1 MTIYKK
7 FDTPS
12 PRIGS
17 KNRETYIKKNYPE
30 FYQYLMDNF
39 PHSLSFPEKLYWYRN
54 NIDSNPLCEYCGG
67 PVKFISPS
75 KGYYKYCCAKCFNNS
90 PSVIEK
96 KKQTKLERYGDEN
109 YSNREKAKQTK
120 LERYG
125 DPCFSNT
132 QKMIETNLK
141 RYGTKSTLQLVEIK
155 EKARQTKLEKYGD
168 PCFTNIQKMIE
179 TNLKRYGTKSTL
191 QLAEIREKSKQTKLE
206 RYGDENYSNR
216 EKAKQTML
224 GRYGVEYA
232 QQNKDIVQKSKETLK
247 HNITSKYDNIID
259 ASYGDNYT
267 YTCKCHHP
275 ECNKCKEKQ
284 FVIDAEIY
292 WNRKTQNVE
301 LCTKLLPI
309 QNNYSKG
316 TTLELFVRNI
326 LDEYNVDYM
335 SNDKSILEDHKE
347 IDIYIPSKKIAI
359 ECNGLYWHFQ
369 KDKEYHKNKF
379 IECEQKGIQLISIWE
394 DWIRLKPTIL
404 KSLILSKLG
413 IYKRKIYA
421 RKCIVK
427 KIDSKQSSP
436 FLNQNH
442 IQGNTSS
449 EIKYGLFYNDELV
462 SVMIFGHKK
471 YCSGNKNKNENEWEL
486 SRFCSLLNTCVIGA
500 AGKLL
505 NQFINDVNPESI
517 VSFASNDISNG
528 GLYKTLGF
536 NKYRVNNSYWYIDEK
551 NLKRYHRSSFT
562 KIKLIEL
569 GEDPSLTEDQ
579 IMRKNKFY
587 RIFDSGQTKY
597 IKNIK

>member
-7 FDTPS
+7 FDIPDS
-12 PRIGS
+12 KVGS

-30 FYQYLMDNF
+30 FYQYLMDNL
-39 PHSLSFPEKLYWYRN
+39 PYSLSFPEKLYWYRN
-54 NIDSNPLCEYCGG
+54 NIDSIPLCEYCGG

-96 KKQTKLERYGDEN
+96 KKQTKLERYGDPHFTN
-109 YSNREKAKQTK
+109 A
-120 LERYG
+120 
-125 DPCFSNT
+125 

-141 RYGTKSTLQLVEIK
+141 KYGVKSTLQLDEIK
-155 EKARQTKLEKYGD
+155 
-168 PCFTNIQKMIE
+168 
-179 TNLKRYGTKSTL
+179 
-191 QLAEIREKSKQTKLE
+191 EKSKQTKLE

-216 EKAKQTML
+216 EKSKQTCLRKYGSECTFSVESIKERSKQTML
-224 GRYGVEYA
+224 NRYGVEYA

-247 HNITSKYDNIID
+247 QNITSKYDNIID
-259 ASYGDNYT
+259 ASYGDDYT
-267 YTCKCHHP
+267 YTCVCHHP

-301 LCTKLLPI
+301 LCTKLLPV

-316 TTLELFVRNI
+316 TTLELFIRNI
-326 LDEYNVDYM
+326 LDEYNIDYVN
-335 SNDKSILEDHKE
+335 NDKSILDNHREL
-347 IDIYIPSKKIAI
+347 DIYIPSKKIAI

-394 DWIRLKPTIL
+394 DWIRLKPSIL
-404 KSLILSKLG
+404 RSLILSKLG
-413 IYKRKIYA
+413 IFERKIYA
-421 RKCIVK
+421 RKCVVK

-436 FLNQNH
+436 FLKQNH

-449 EIKYGLFYNDELV
+449 EIKYGLFYKDELV
-462 SVMIFGHKK
+462 SVMTFGHKK
-471 YCSGNKNKNENEWEL
+471 YCSGNKNKNKNEWEL

-528 GLYKTLGF
+528 GLYKILGF
-536 NKYRVNNSYWYIDEK
+536 DKNRINNSYWYIDEK
-551 NLKRYHRSSFT
+551 TLKRYHRSSFT
-562 KIKLIEL
+562 KIKLVEL
-569 GEDPSLTEDQ
+569 GEDPSLTEEQ

-597 IKNIK
+597 IKTLNN